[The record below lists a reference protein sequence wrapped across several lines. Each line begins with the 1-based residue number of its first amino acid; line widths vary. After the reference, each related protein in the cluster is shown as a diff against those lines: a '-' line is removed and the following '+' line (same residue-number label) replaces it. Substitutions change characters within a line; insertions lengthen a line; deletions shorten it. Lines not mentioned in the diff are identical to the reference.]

1 MDRFVTVLILNNP
14 IDLIVLRTRLEDE
27 AIDYLVPD
35 ELTTQVNPL
44 YSVAVGGVRLQV
56 RESQV
61 SEVQE
66 LLKELG
72 YWEEQK
78 SERTF
83 LDKFDS
89 ATSQVPFLNTI
100 QPLFRFLIL
109 VTIFVLVL
117 LALLLSY

>member
-27 AIDYLVPD
+27 GIDYLVPD

>member
-27 AIDYLVPD
+27 GIDYLVPD

-89 ATSQVPFLNTI
+89 ASSHVPFLNTI

-117 LALLLSY
+117 LGLLLKY

>member
-1 MDRFVTVLILNNP
+1 MYRFVTVLILNNP

>member
-117 LALLLSY
+117 FALLLSY

>member
-117 LALLLSY
+117 LGLLLKY

>member
-66 LLKELG
+66 LLKELS

>member
-44 YSVAVGGVRLQV
+44 YSVAIGGVRLQV